1 MVARLG
7 PLGVAALLVL
17 ATACGS
23 SAAKAKDTNTA
34 DVYTAV
40 LKHLV
45 TAPVSEDDK
54 QVVYVAPFANQ
65 KAIALETQVD
75 VIADLADRATV
86 RFVDELSEAVDAD
99 SPGSPAKGAEVVLLG
114 PVVVTGPITE
124 VDAQRYGSETDQIR
138 YRFRVSST
146 AEGTWSAQQVEAV
159 EVPPTTSA

>member
-7 PLGVAALLVL
+7 VLGVAALLVL
-17 ATACGS
+17 SAACSS
-23 SAAKAKDTNTA
+23 SAAKAKDATTA

-40 LKHLV
+40 LEHMV
-45 TAPVSEDDK
+45 TAPVNPDDK

-75 VIADLADRATV
+75 VIAGLADVATV
-86 RFVDELSEAVDAD
+86 RFVDELSEAVDED

-114 PVVVTGPITE
+114 PLVVTGAITE
-124 VDAQRYGSETDQIR
+124 VEAQQYNSETDQVR

-146 AEGTWSAQQVEAV
+146 ADGAWSAQQVEAV
-159 EVPPTTSA
+159 EVPPTTSG